1 MEVATMEET
10 IQELIGAKYG
20 TELER
25 VRRLMD
31 LAFAGGAASTS
42 VLEDK
47 VVFPLL
53 VSCRDITEEILL
65 AVKDGFGRAALRATR
80 TMYECVVIARHLNL
94 HPEKTSDFLD
104 IFHAEWA
111 KVYQDIPEARRGAS
125 MDQSIA
131 AHVPKYAQQ
140 RRVGMKE
147 LDWSGTHV
155 HEMAKEAG
163 QLADLHALAY
173 SLASA
178 YIHPGAMFYL
188 STLSTSG
195 QDESVIKISEKTQD
209 VESRY
214 AIRIAHDLLLNSVDL
229 RLKYAP
235 SLALQE
241 LFGECESDFLR
252 IWGYQPHI

>member
-10 IQELIGAKYG
+10 IQELIGAKCG

-163 QLADLHALAY
+163 QLADL
-173 SLASA
+173 
-178 YIHPGAMFYL
+178 L